1 MIRYTGFLMCVAVAC
16 MWPALAQD
24 ANKAP
29 EPKPSAKEMFLNPR
43 QMAYGAQDEEAPP
56 AKPKIKATSKTSLQA
71 QKPKVKPSQKAD
83 AVAEEPTPAAAK
95 TSLPVA
101 AAPLVSTV
109 QPVATVQPVTTVQP
123 VNTAQPMA
131 SEPSTGERSL
141 PIVRASYSN
150 LPLGLRYT
158 LQKKTSEGPVDVSAD
173 TEFHS
178 GDRIRL
184 NVEVNDSGYLYIISK
199 GTSGAWTPLFPS
211 PEIENGDNRVQ
222 KGRIYSVPPGHV
234 FTFSGKPGVE
244 RLFVIFS
251 RQPVDE
257 IDSLIYSLKGGARPV
272 ANPGGERPA
281 AESLMADA
289 RLDDSRIAQ
298 LREVYSRDLI
308 IEKAD
313 QEQTSEPQGS
323 QQRDRSVYVVNPN
336 GSADSRVVADIPLIH
351 K

>member
-24 ANKAP
+24 ENKAP
-29 EPKPSAKEMFLNPR
+29 EPKPSAKEMFLNTR
-43 QMAYGAQDEEAPP
+43 QMAYGAQDEEAPA

-109 QPVATVQPVTTVQP
+109 QPVAT
-123 VNTAQPMA
+123 AQPMA
-131 SEPSTGERSL
+131 SEPPTGERSM
-141 PIVRASYSN
+141 PIVRVNYSN

-211 PEIENGDNRVQ
+211 PELENGDNRVQ
-222 KGRIYSVPPGHV
+222 KGQIYSVPPGHV

-289 RLDDSRIAQ
+289 RLDDNRIAQ
-298 LREVYSRDLI
+298 LRAVYSRDLI

-313 QEQTSEPQGS
+313 QEQTQEQTSEPKTS
-323 QQRDRSVYVVNPN
+323 QPQDRSVYVVNPK
-336 GSADSRVVADIPLIH
+336 GSADSRVVADIPLVH

>member
-1 MIRYTGFLMCVAVAC
+1 MTRYTGFLMCVAVAC

-24 ANKAP
+24 ENKAP
-29 EPKPSAKEMFLNPR
+29 EPKASAKEMFLNTR

-56 AKPKIKATSKTSLQA
+56 AKPKIKAASKTSLQA
-71 QKPKVKPSQKAD
+71 QKPKVKPSQKTG
-83 AVAEEPTPAAAK
+83 AVAEEPTPAAAI
-95 TSLPVA
+95 TSRPV
-101 AAPLVSTV
+101 PTV
-109 QPVATVQPVTTVQP
+109 QPVAA
-123 VNTAQPMA
+123 AQPLA
-131 SEPSTGERSL
+131 SEPPTGERSM
-141 PIVRASYSN
+141 PIIRASYSN

-211 PEIENGDNRVQ
+211 PELENGDNRVQ
-222 KGRIYSVPPGHV
+222 KGQIYSVPPGHV

-289 RLDDSRIAQ
+289 RLDDNRIAQ
-298 LREVYSRDLI
+298 LRAVYSRDLI

-313 QEQTSEPQGS
+313 QEQTGEPQGS
-323 QQRDRSVYVVNPN
+323 QPQDRSVYVVNPK